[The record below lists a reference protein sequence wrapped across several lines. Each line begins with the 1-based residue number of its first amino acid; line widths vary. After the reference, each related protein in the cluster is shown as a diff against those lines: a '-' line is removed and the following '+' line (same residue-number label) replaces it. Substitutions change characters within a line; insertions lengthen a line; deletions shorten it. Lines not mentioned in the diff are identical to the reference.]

1 MAALVA
7 TRWNPI
13 IRPFYQRLRAG
24 GEALKVALVAAMRK
38 LLTILNAIIH
48 AGTPWRPVVAPHA

>member
-13 IRPFYQRLRAG
+13 IRPFYQCLLAAS
-24 GEALKVALVAAMRK
+24 ETPTVALVTVMRK
-38 LLTILNAIIH
+38 LLTILNAIVH
-48 AGTPWRPVVAPHA
+48 AGTPWRPVVAPKA

>member
-13 IRPFYQRLRAG
+13 IRPFYQRLRAA
-24 GEALKVALVAAMRK
+24 GEAPKVALVARADYRSSSLSK
-38 LLTILNAIIH
+38 YFSSILLDRRTQH
-48 AGTPWRPVVAPHA
+48 R

>member
-13 IRPFYQRLRAG
+13 IRPFYQCLRAAS
-24 GEALKVALVAAMRK
+24 EAPTVALVAVMRK
-38 LLTILNAIIH
+38 LLTILSAIVH
-48 AGTPWRPVVAPHA
+48 AGTPWRPVVAPNA

>member
-13 IRPFYQRLRAG
+13 IRPFYQRLRAA
-24 GEALKVALVAAMRK
+24 GEAPKVALVAAMRK
-38 LLTILNAIIH
+38 LLTILNAIVH
-48 AGTPWRPVVAPHA
+48 AETPWLPVVAPNA